1 MDQQNLSVQQDA
13 AHLLQPTNE
22 NNKRALQ
29 TDGEGQEHSHNK
41 KRPMTFIASW
51 QKKTYTMSCTP
62 EETVEQLK
70 LKLQGLTNVRPQN
83 MKLLNLVK
91 GKLPSD
97 DTCLE
102 SLSLRRK
109 PGSNAVEFLMLGTAD
124 ANIFK
129 DPDQV
134 DTLPDVL
141 NDLEYDYFPSDHPT
155 HLDQAKVQKKLKETT
170 EKVGKLNGKMAR
182 TCFLE
187 ILTCLFCSLDDDP
200 DDQPVK
206 RRYGLKRM
214 SNMAS
219 PLTNIMLLETTI
231 VGKKLLVM
239 DLDYTLFDCK
249 SPASHIS
256 ELMRP
261 GMHSYLTSAYEH
273 YDIVIWSQTSWRTLE
288 AKVTELGILSHP
300 DYKIAFGEW
309 VSFFAMLVMD
319 ITTMISVTTLKA
331 DGSEFKHQ
339 VKALDIIWSKFPQ
352 FSAKNTIHVDDL
364 SRNFA
369 LNPKCGLKISAF
381 KHAPV
386 KRLTDRELYYVARY
400 LLLIVNV
407 DDFTL
412 LNHKRWRSYP
422 GVLE

>member
-1 MDQQNLSVQQDA
+1 MTMDQQNLSVQQDA

-170 EKVGKLNGKMAR
+170 EK
-182 TCFLE
+182 
-187 ILTCLFCSLDDDP
+187 
-200 DDQPVK
+200 
-206 RRYGLKRM
+206 
-214 SNMAS
+214 
-219 PLTNIMLLETTI
+219 TTI
-231 VGKKLLVM
+231 RMINPLREGKKLLVM

-300 DYKIAFGEW
+300 DYKIAF
-309 VSFFAMLVMD
+309 VMD

>member
-1 MDQQNLSVQQDA
+1 MAADSSLCVDSTTSSSITIDMPQHAATDSNMASV
-13 AHLLQPTNE
+13 LTPTNE

-29 TDGEGQEHSHNK
+29 PDTEEESGDQSQSK
-41 KRPMTFIASW
+41 KRPLTFVASW
-51 QKKTYTMSCTP
+51 QKKTYTMTCTP
-62 EETVEQLK
+62 EETVQQLK
-70 LKLQGLTNVRPQN
+70 KKLQDLTNVRPQN

-91 GKLPSD
+91 GKLPAD
-97 DTCLE
+97 DTRLD

-109 PGSNAVEFLMLGTAD
+109 PGSDAIEFLMLGTAD
-124 ANIFK
+124 EKIFK

-134 DTLPDVL
+134 DTLPDVF

-155 HLDQAKVQKKLKETT
+155 HLDQAKVQRKLKDTIA
-170 EKVGKLNGKMAR
+170 K
-182 TCFLE
+182 
-187 ILTCLFCSLDDDP
+187 
-200 DDQPVK
+200 
-206 RRYGLKRM
+206 
-214 SNMAS
+214 
-219 PLTNIMLLETTI
+219 TNIRLINPLRQ
-231 VGKKLLVM
+231 
-239 DLDYTLFDCK
+239 DYTLFDCK

-261 GMHSYLTSAYEH
+261 GMHSFLTSAYEH

-300 DYKIAFGEW
+300 DYKIAF
-309 VSFFAMLVMD
+309 VMD

-339 VKALDIIWSKFPQ
+339 VKPLEIIWAKFPQ
-352 FSAKNTIHVDDL
+352 FSSKNTIHVDDL

-369 LNPKCGLKISAF
+369 LNPKAGLKISAF

-400 LLLIVNV
+400 LLLIVDV
-407 DDFTL
+407 DDFTT
-412 LNHKRWRSYP
+412 LNHKRWRSYH

>member
-1 MDQQNLSVQQDA
+1 MTMDQQNLLSVQADA
-13 AHLLQPTNE
+13 SALLQPTNE
-22 NNKRALQ
+22 NNKRAFQ

-170 EKVGKLNGKMAR
+170 EK
-182 TCFLE
+182 
-187 ILTCLFCSLDDDP
+187 
-200 DDQPVK
+200 
-206 RRYGLKRM
+206 
-214 SNMAS
+214 
-219 PLTNIMLLETTI
+219 TTI
-231 VGKKLLVM
+231 RLINPLREGKKLLVM

-300 DYKIAFGEW
+300 DYKIAF
-309 VSFFAMLVMD
+309 VMD
-319 ITTMISVTTLKA
+319 ISTMISVTTLKA

-407 DDFTL
+407 DDFTI

>member
-1 MDQQNLSVQQDA
+1 MNLQQRTATESNLSSV
-13 AHLLQPTNE
+13 LTPTNE

-29 TDGEGQEHSHNK
+29 PDTEEESVDQSQSK
-41 KRPMTFIASW
+41 KRPLTFVASW
-51 QKKTYTMSCTP
+51 QKKTYTMTCTP
-62 EETVEQLK
+62 EETVQQLK
-70 LKLQGLTNVRPQN
+70 TKLQELTNVRPQN

-91 GKLPSD
+91 GKLPAD
-97 DTCLE
+97 ETRLD

-109 PGSNAVEFLMLGTAD
+109 PGSDAIEFLMLGTAD
-124 ANIFK
+124 EKIFK

-155 HLDQAKVQKKLKETT
+155 HLDQAKVQKKLKDTIAKT
-170 EKVGKLNGKMAR
+170 DIRLINPLRQGKR
-182 TCFLE
+182 
-187 ILTCLFCSLDDDP
+187 
-200 DDQPVK
+200 
-206 RRYGLKRM
+206 
-214 SNMAS
+214 
-219 PLTNIMLLETTI
+219 
-231 VGKKLLVM
+231 LLVM

-261 GMHSYLTSAYEH
+261 GMHSFLTSAYEH
-273 YDIVIWSQTSWRTLE
+273 YDIVVWSQTSWRTLE

-300 DYKIAFGEW
+300 DYKIAF
-309 VSFFAMLVMD
+309 VMD
-319 ITTMISVTTLKA
+319 ISTMISVTTLKA

-339 VKALDIIWSKFPQ
+339 VKPLEIIWAKFPQ
-352 FSAKNTIHVDDL
+352 FSSKNTIHVDDL

-369 LNPKCGLKISAF
+369 LNPKAGLKISAF

-407 DDFTL
+407 DDFTT
-412 LNHKRWRSYP
+412 LNHKRWRSYN